1 MNGWRMNG
9 HMDGWTVESRPE
21 RYRWMDGR
29 TVGWT
34 ETKMIDIGLYNAVSL
49 PKVKFYVVCLWSRR
63 GFREN
68 SIWSN
73 ILNESFCIQT
83 CGSGESQCLIGF
95 SIYTSNPPILPA
107 TSRRRNSVILCYLLP
122 FPSTGISL
130 SKKSIRGYI
139 KKKEQVRLYIPPLLF
154 AIKKQTNSIHMP
166 EFVRGKAPEYVKK
179 KFMPR
184 LFTGN
189 WSVCGYLHWL

>member
-1 MNGWRMNG
+1 MLSPFPRSNSTLSVSGPAGGLEKTPSDQIFLMN
-9 HMDGWTVESRPE
+9 HSVYRP
-21 RYRWMDGR
+21 
-29 TVGWT
+29 V
-34 ETKMIDIGLYNAVSL
+34 A
-49 PKVKFYVVCLWSRR
+49 P
-63 GFREN
+63 
-68 SIWSN
+68 
-73 ILNESFCIQT
+73 
-83 CGSGESQCLIGF
+83 ESQCLIGF

-166 EFVRGKAPEYVKK
+166 EFVQGKAPEYVKMK
-179 KFMPR
+179 VTPR

-189 WSVCGYLHWL
+189 